1 MIGPSRRQLPTS
13 EPRDP
18 FALHRRF
25 SARRYW
31 QQRLL
36 ACSVSALAFSLVAW
50 ALSLPLG
57 YHALATLVGFAVGFA
72 WRVPETSPWALSW
85 IEQQT
90 GYSYRTALELPGDDP
105 YGFAPAVRARAATT
119 VRRVEPP
126 PLQPWWLPIL
136 ALALG
141 LLLFPALNLVTPTP
155 TTSGT
160 PITANGGS
168 APGDPAPSPLPS
180 ETETELAEEPDGLP
194 DTPDGAP
201 LEMREP
207 DRRDADEAQF
217 GEGEL
222 ASESAALQRALEQ
235 LRERSSER
243 ERLAEGEARE
253 AAISESEENEFD
265 GEALAREQR
274 ADQASQ
280 PSREEADEGEGGE
293 DDGDGERAASGEE
306 SQAGDEAGEGEGQGE
321 QEGEGGEMQQ
331 AADPDA
337 SPGGDAPSDE
347 PADGPAPNDGLE
359 EGLADSDDE
368 GLSAGNLPSPPSPV
382 DEELPQASERE
393 REHLDG
399 VIGEGPRSVGGEI
412 LLPPISQ
419 EGGPSGPAAQAAER
433 ALEQAITEGRIPV
446 EYQEILRSYFR

>member
-1 MIGPSRRQLPTS
+1 MIGPSRRQLPTT

-18 FALHRRF
+18 FALHRHF

-36 ACSVSALAFSLVAW
+36 ACGVSALAFSLVAW
-50 ALSLPLG
+50 VLGLPLG

-72 WRVPETSPWALSW
+72 WRVPETSPWALGW
-85 IEQQT
+85 IEQQI

-126 PLQPWWLPIL
+126 PMQPWWLPVL

-141 LLLFPALNLVTPTP
+141 LLLFPALNLVTPTTP
-155 TTSGT
+155 GT
-160 PITANGGS
+160 PITANGGYV
-168 APGDPAPSPLPS
+168 PGDPSPSPLPG
-180 ETETELAEEPDGLP
+180 ETELTEEPDPLP
-194 DTPDGAP
+194 DKPDGAP
-201 LEMREP
+201 LDTREP
-207 DRRDADEAQF
+207 DARDANEAQL
-217 GEGEL
+217 GDGEL
-222 ASESAALQRALEQ
+222 DSESDALQRALEQ

-243 ERLAEGEARE
+243 EQLAEGEARE
-253 AAISESEENEFD
+253 APFSESEESEFD
-265 GEALAREQR
+265 GEMLERGQLAEQEP
-274 ADQASQ
+274 Q
-280 PSREEADEGEGGE
+280 PSREEVDEGEGE
-293 DDGDGERAASGEE
+293 ADDGNGERAEGDEE
-306 SQAGDEAGEGEGQGE
+306 GQPGDEAAEGEGQGE
-321 QEGEGGEMQQ
+321 QEGEGSEMQQ

-337 SPGGDAPSDE
+337 SPEGDAPADE
-347 PADGPAPNDGLE
+347 PADGTAPNDGFE

-368 GLSAGNLPSPPSPV
+368 GLSAGNLPSSPSPV

-412 LLPPISQ
+412 LLPSTSQ
-419 EGGPSGPAAQAAER
+419 ESGPSGPAAQAAER

-446 EYQEILRSYFR
+446 EYQEILRNYFR